1 MINKL
6 LIGILILFV
15 VLTPIIYL
23 TGYEAGKTRAKI
35 KTIEKVVYIQK
46 EAAKNTKEID
56 ELAKETKERI
66 INAEKNIDC
75 ASVLNFDISKCLY

>member
-23 TGYEAGKTRAKI
+23 TGYEAGKTKAKI
-35 KTIEKVVYIQK
+35 KTVEKVVYIQK

-56 ELAKETKERI
+56 ALAKETKERI
-66 INAEKNIDC
+66 IYAEKNIDC
-75 ASVLNFDISKCLY
+75 ASVLNFDISKCLQ